1 MSAIA
6 LPPTLELMLDL
17 TDEQFWQL
25 CENNRDLRFERAATG
40 ELIIMPPTGSETG
53 RRNMDLSFQLQSWSR
68 QNGLGIAFDSS
79 TGFKLPNE
87 ANRSPDAAWI
97 KKERWEAL
105 TAEQQ
110 EKFAPICPD
119 FVVEL
124 RSPSDN
130 LENLQKKMREYIAN
144 GARLGWLLN
153 RQNREVEIYRPNR
166 EVEIKRSPTTL
177 SREDVLPGFI
187 LSLEQIL

>member
-25 CENNRDLRFERAATG
+25 CENNRDLRFERTATG

-53 RRNMDLSFQLQSWSR
+53 RRNVKLTTQLEIWNSQT
-68 QNGLGIAFDSS
+68 NLGVVFDSS
-79 TGFKLPNE
+79 TGFKLPNG

-177 SREDVLPGFI
+177 SGEDVLPGFI

>member
-25 CENNRDLRFERAATG
+25 CQNNRDLRFERAATG
-40 ELIIMPPTGSETG
+40 ELMIMPPTGSETG
-53 RRNMDLSFQLQSWSR
+53 RRNVKLTTQLEIWNSQT
-68 QNGLGIAFDSS
+68 NLGVVFDSS
-79 TGFKLPNE
+79 TGFKLPNG
-87 ANRSPDAAWI
+87 ANRSPDAAWVA
-97 KKERWEAL
+97 KERWEAL

-177 SREDVLPGFI
+177 SGEDVLPGFI

>member
-25 CENNRDLRFERAATG
+25 CQNNRDLRFERAATG
-40 ELIIMPPTGSETG
+40 ELMIMPPTGSETG

-79 TGFKLPNE
+79 TGFKLPNG

-153 RQNREVEIYRPNR
+153 RQNREVEIYRPNQ

-177 SREDVLPGFI
+177 SGEDVLPGFI